1 MLALPKHY
9 LDIINE
15 IDSLSLPNNNFNPY
29 MSAPQQFEDD
39 HNEVKT
45 GVYAAIKKAR
55 LKIIIAVS
63 FVILFAAMAYSL

>member
-29 MSAPQQFEDD
+29 MSAPQQFQDD
-39 HNEVKT
+39 HNEIKT
-45 GVYAAIKKAR
+45 SMYAAINKAKT
-55 LKIIIAVS
+55 KIIIAALVI
-63 FVILFAAMAYSL
+63 ILFAVVAYNS